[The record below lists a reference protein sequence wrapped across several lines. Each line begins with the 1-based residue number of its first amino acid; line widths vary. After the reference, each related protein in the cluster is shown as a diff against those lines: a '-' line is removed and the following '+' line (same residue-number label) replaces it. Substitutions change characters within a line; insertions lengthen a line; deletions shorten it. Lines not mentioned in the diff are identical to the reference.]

1 MNGEKDF
8 YDSFGDNWGK
18 SDSTRERR
26 PWAPTKFRTLYLIE
40 IVQVILTVLI
50 ALIGLVGK
58 VVFLFI
64 MPYFWAS
71 FAMAIIY
78 LVVVMGLKEYNDL
91 FRTAGLFYIS
101 KEILNFISGMFI
113 PEPLKTILGIVTVI
127 LNIMYILKF
136 CEACVEL
143 LKDKNRNVAESWER
157 YRSYSICYFVA
168 AIIFKILSFIPVINH
183 LTGLFALAATACS
196 IVLLVWHIILLRDTD
211 TVLRG
216 GSVGED

>member
-1 MNGEKDF
+1 MNG
-8 YDSFGDNWGK
+8 
-18 SDSTRERR
+18 
-26 PWAPTKFRTLYLIE
+26 APTKFRTLCIIE
-40 IVQVILTVLI
+40 IVQLILAVLAVIGG
-50 ALIGLVGK
+50 LIGADFLAILCVLVS
-58 VVFLFI
+58 L
-64 MPYFWAS
+64 A
-71 FAMAIIY
+71 AAIIY

-216 GSVGED
+216 GSAGED